1 MTQTNMISFKK
12 TYANGNNSYNKPFTI
27 RIGQIFICSLKTTL
41 LIKIKHYLQ
50 KNSKLIRRKKTQDDG
65 WSYCKQLQEMLV
77 RTLPKTAVYQG
88 QVNKGRVMPRHC
100 YKERKDLLINDVAS
114 PK

>member
-1 MTQTNMISFKK
+1 MFLKNNIAYQNQTLSPEKLPADTQ
-12 TYANGNNSYNKPFTI
+12 
-27 RIGQIFICSLKTTL
+27 
-41 LIKIKHYLQ
+41 
-50 KNSKLIRRKKTQDDG
+50 KKTQDNG
-65 WSYCKQLQEMLV
+65 WSYCKQLQEMHV

-88 QVNKGRVMPRHC
+88 QVNKGRVLPRHC